1 MGNTLTLYAQLLS
14 FISQHSSYR
23 DFRHIKTLCWM
34 VTALI
39 GSGKLSLPA
48 WESYVQ
54 SRAKQAQSYEK
65 RWHRFLKNKN
75 IRIRQIYL
83 PLMLI
88 ALSDWQNKRVYLAL
102 DTTML
107 WNKYCMITLS
117 VVSCGRAVPFLWSVL
132 EHKSA
137 SVCFAKYKFMLKQAQ
152 YVLREFDDVML
163 LADRGFANYDLLNW
177 LQSTPWHYAIR
188 LPSDT
193 ELHGPR
199 KTPTPVG
206 KIWPAVNE
214 AILYHN
220 VGLWKDVKIRCNLVL
235 ARPRGVKDPWAVA
248 TDETPTLQTLWHY
261 ALRFRVEEL
270 FLDSKSGAFELESSR
285 IRSAKELE
293 KLYLVTAI
301 GLVYSTCHGMA
312 VEINGLRKHVDPHW
326 ERGISYLK
334 IGLRW
339 LRGVVSKGR
348 ELMNPIPLLSSDPS
362 ACFASAKA
370 ERKYYNQ
377 RAFTRVDIFYCYL
390 DPINSSR

>member
-1 MGNTLTLYAQLLS
+1 
-14 FISQHSSYR
+14 
-23 DFRHIKTLCWM
+23 M

-348 ELMNPIPLLSSDPS
+348 ELMNPIPLLSSYPS